1 MVGSQFAPTIVSW
14 SETYQT
20 PHFAMSCGPSI
31 AFQLFAWFASGHLR
45 DARFSVSFG
54 LCDSDFES
62 DLVPG
67 GGDGCDGATGELLPE
82 SHPMIKITTRINLNE
97 NFIVDSPNI
106 TFLKRY
112 RGHTAKNG
120 NSNGNLRASLTTNAS
135 SDRFFQNSP
144 LPQLFDIAEI
154 AQKVFASMFS
164 EMNRTEPSASTN

>member
-1 MVGSQFAPTIVSW
+1 M
-14 SETYQT
+14 
-20 PHFAMSCGPSI
+20 
-31 AFQLFAWFASGHLR
+31 
-45 DARFSVSFG
+45 
-54 LCDSDFES
+54 
-62 DLVPG
+62 
-67 GGDGCDGATGELLPE
+67 
-82 SHPMIKITTRINLNE
+82 NE

-135 SDRFFQNSP
+135 SDSFFQNSP